1 MGFNR
6 SQRRQLERQ
15 LNKKQNFEAIRE
27 RVKNQARDQIIDELE
42 DTRVEILM
50 NCVVIA
56 LHNEFGFGQAR
67 CMRVLNAIDGLMVMA
82 DNDELTRDRLREMAE
97 QAAGVIV
104 KY

>member
-6 SQRRQLERQ
+6 SQRRQLERK
-15 LNKKQNFEAIRE
+15 LNKKQTFEAIRE
-27 RVKNQARDQIIDELE
+27 RVKNQARDQIIGELE

-67 CMRVLNAIDGLMVMA
+67 CMRVLNAIDGLMVQA
-82 DNDELTRDRLREMAE
+82 DNDELTQDRLREMAE

>member
-15 LNKKQNFEAIRE
+15 LNKKQTFEDIRE

-56 LHNEFGFGQAR
+56 LHDEFGFGQAR
-67 CMRVLNAIDGLMVMA
+67 CMRVLNAIDNLMVRA

>member
-15 LNKKQNFEAIRE
+15 LNKKQTFEAIRE
-27 RVKNQARDQIIDELE
+27 QVKNQARDQIIDELE

-56 LHNEFGFGQAR
+56 LHDEFGFGPAR
-67 CMRVLNAIDGLMVMA
+67 CMRLLNAIDNLMVMA
-82 DNDELTRDRLREMAE
+82 DNDELTRDKLREMAE
-97 QAAGVIV
+97 QDARVIE

>member
-15 LNKKQNFEAIRE
+15 LNKKRTFEDIRE

-56 LHNEFGFGQAR
+56 LHNEFGFGQSR
-67 CMRVLNAIDGLMVMA
+67 CMRVLNAIDGLMVRA

>member
-15 LNKKQNFEAIRE
+15 LNKKQTFEAIRE

-67 CMRVLNAIDGLMVMA
+67 CMRVLNAIDSLMVMA

>member
-15 LNKKQNFEAIRE
+15 LNKKQTFEDIRE

-56 LHNEFGFGQAR
+56 LHDEFGFGQAR
-67 CMRVLNAIDGLMVMA
+67 CMRVLNAIDDLMVRA